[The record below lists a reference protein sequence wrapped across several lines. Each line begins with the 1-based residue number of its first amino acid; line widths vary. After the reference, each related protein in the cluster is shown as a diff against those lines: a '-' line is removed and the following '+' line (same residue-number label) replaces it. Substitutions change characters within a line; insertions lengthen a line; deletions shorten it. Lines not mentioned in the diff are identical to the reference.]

1 MSIRHFNR
9 VIQTTA
15 GDIVTGVTCS
25 VFLAGTATLATLFTD
40 VGGVTPLAN
49 PFTNNATYGTAD
61 FYVEEGTYDLTFAK
75 TSYTFQ
81 SLLNWTIGAPLPQTV
96 TTVTSINGA
105 ATLSATDAIPAG
117 ARVYGVYVTNTVA
130 FGATGGLTGYTVGDG
145 TTVDMWGANVLT
157 LGAET
162 GQRGFHS
169 GDLPIYAA
177 ATAVILSGI
186 GGLFDATGSA
196 QVEVRYAIDRAL

>member
-9 VIQTTA
+9 VIQTTS
-15 GDIVTGVTCS
+15 GDIVTGVT
-25 VFLAGTATLATLFTD
+25 VTVKLAGTATLAALFTD

-49 PFTNNATYGTAD
+49 PFTNNGTYGTAD
-61 FYVEEGTYDLTFAK
+61 FYVEEGTYDLTFVK

-81 SLLNWTIGAPLPQTV
+81 SLLNWTIGAPLLRTI
-96 TTVTSINGA
+96 TTVPSINGA
-105 ATLSATDAIPAG
+105 ALLSATDAIPAG
-117 ARVYGVYVTNTVA
+117 ARVYGVFVTNTVA
-130 FGATGGLTGYTVGDG
+130 FGATGGLTGYNVGDG

-162 GQRGFHS
+162 EQTGFHS
-169 GDLPIYAA
+169 GNVPIYPT
-177 ATAVILSGI
+177 ATTVVLSAL

-196 QVEVRYAIDRAL
+196 QVEVVYAIDAAL